1 MDIVGRLCPTLIGKH
16 GIVKAFQRNALQL
29 LLGMAWFAFAD
40 LSRAG
45 DTKTWEEFSGEKALT
60 HVQRL
65 VDLGPRPAG
74 SDAIEKA
81 RNYIE
86 DELRHSGWQVT
97 RQAFSDDTP
106 RGKINFVNLIARLSS
121 DGNAASPSFLL
132 CSHYDTK
139 LFDTFRF
146 VGANDGGSSTGLL
159 LELARVLG
167 HHPSVAKN
175 VELVFFDGEEAY
187 ENFSQTDGLYGSR
200 YFARQLQSEGTKQP
214 ARSATHRVAG
224 GFRGG
229 ILFDMVGDRSLGVT
243 LPADSP
249 AAMARDV
256 FTAAEALKFRK
267 YFSYLDRDMID
278 DHTPLNA
285 IGIPT
290 IDIID
295 FDYPWWH
302 TADDTMDKISAQ
314 SLQIVGSVALYYL
327 AEFGFKPRVASIKK
341 DTEGKII
348 FDEEYLCCWRATE
361 QTSQTAGRRSR
372 RLFSC
377 APAANA
383 RLCRSSAQRP
393 DLMAQDGPELAFD
406 GVLQSK
412 WI

>member
-1 MDIVGRLCPTLIGKH
+1 MNSRQTLLHYSITP
-16 GIVKAFQRNALQL
+16 L
-29 LLGMAWFAFAD
+29 LLLALTWMLFGQQ
-40 LSRAG
+40 SRAAEM
-45 DTKTWEEFSGEKALT
+45 KMWEEFSGEKALV

-65 VDLGPRPAG
+65 VDLGPHPAG

-97 RQAFSDDTP
+97 RQAFTDDTP
-106 RGKINFVNLIARLSS
+106 RGKIHFVNLIARSSS
-121 DGNAASPSFLL
+121 DANTASPSFLF

-139 LFDTFRF
+139 LFDTIRF

-167 HHPSVAKN
+167 HHANVARN
-175 VELVFFDGEEAY
+175 VELVFFDGEEAC
-187 ENFSQTDGLYGSR
+187 ENFSETDGLYGSR
-200 YFARQLQSEGTKQP
+200 FFAKQLQREGAKKI
-214 ARSATHRVAG
+214 
-224 GFRGG
+224 RGG
-229 ILFDMVGDRSLGVT
+229 ILFDMVGDRSLGIT

-256 FTAAEALKFRK
+256 FAAAEALKLRK

-285 IGIPT
+285 IGMPT

-302 TADDTMDKISAQ
+302 TADDTMDKISAE

-327 AEFGFKPRVASIKK
+327 AEFALKR
-341 DTEGKII
+341 
-348 FDEEYLCCWRATE
+348 
-361 QTSQTAGRRSR
+361 
-372 RLFSC
+372 
-377 APAANA
+377 
-383 RLCRSSAQRP
+383 
-393 DLMAQDGPELAFD
+393 
-406 GVLQSK
+406 
-412 WI
+412 